1 MEEVQ
6 FSHGSICW
14 VWFRI
19 LMKSVYDFI
28 IKPVGKVYDN
38 SIDVDGKELL
48 LNTSIEKHK
57 FVNNKAIV
65 VSTPLA
71 FDTPIEEGDEIIVHH
86 NIFRRYYNMK
96 GKEVNSSKFFKNDL
110 YFCQIDQ
117 IYLYKKIYKWYAFA
131 DRCFAMPLENNNDL
145 ELDKEQKLIGVLKYG
160 NKSLE
165 AKGINEGDTVG
176 FTPNSE
182 FEFIV
187 NDQRLYCMKS
197 NDIVIKY
204 EHQENQVEY
213 NPSWAKSSWGINQ
226 GS

>member
-1 MEEVQ
+1 
-6 FSHGSICW
+6 
-14 VWFRI
+14 
-19 LMKSVYDFI
+19 MKSVYDFI

-48 LNTSIEKHK
+48 LNSSIEKHK

-145 ELDKEQKLIGVLKYG
+145 ELDKEQKLVGILKYG

-165 AKGINEGDTVG
+165 ALKITPGDVVG
-176 FTPNSE
+176 YTPYGE
-182 FEFIV
+182 FDFIV
-187 NDQRLYCMKS
+187 DDQRLYCMKS

-204 EHQENQVEY
+204 EYQGDEIEN
-213 NPSWAKSSWGINQ
+213 NPSWAKSS
-226 GS
+226 

>member
-1 MEEVQ
+1 
-6 FSHGSICW
+6 
-14 VWFRI
+14 
-19 LMKSVYDFI
+19 MKSVYDFI

-117 IYLYKKIYKWYAFA
+117 IYLYKKYTNGT
-131 DRCFAMPLENNNDL
+131 RL
-145 ELDKEQKLIGVLKYG
+145 LIDAL
-160 NKSLE
+160 LCHLR
-165 AKGINEGDTVG
+165 IIT
-176 FTPNSE
+176 
-182 FEFIV
+182 I
-187 NDQRLYCMKS
+187 
-197 NDIVIKY
+197 
-204 EHQENQVEY
+204 
-213 NPSWAKSSWGINQ
+213 
-226 GS
+226 

>member
-1 MEEVQ
+1 
-6 FSHGSICW
+6 
-14 VWFRI
+14 
-19 LMKSVYDFI
+19 MKSVYDFI

-65 VSTPLA
+65 ISTPLA

-117 IYLYKKIYKWYAFA
+117 IYLYKKIYKWHAFA

-213 NPSWAKSSWGINQ
+213 NPGWAKSS
-226 GS
+226 